1 MSDKIGDILTG
12 LLIGIIIGYYI
23 TIIGV
28 AIKISKKL
36 TCEETEKTI
45 IYTYQWE
52 ELKDEYK

>member
-1 MSDKIGDILTG
+1 MIGIM
-12 LLIGIIIGYYI
+12 IGIIIGYYI

-28 AIKISKKL
+28 AIKTSKKL

-45 IYTYQWE
+45 VYTYQWE

>member
-1 MSDKIGDILTG
+1 MSDKIGDIMIG
-12 LLIGIIIGYYI
+12 IMIGIIIGYYI

-45 IYTYQWE
+45 VYTYQWE

>member
-1 MSDKIGDILTG
+1 MSDKIGDIMIG
-12 LLIGIIIGYYI
+12 IMIGIIIGYYI

-28 AIKISKKL
+28 AIKTSKKL

-45 IYTYQWE
+45 VYTYQWE

>member
-1 MSDKIGDILTG
+1 MIGIM
-12 LLIGIIIGYYI
+12 IGIIIGYYI

-45 IYTYQWE
+45 VYTYQWE

>member
-1 MSDKIGDILTG
+1 MSDDFINIMIGIV
-12 LLIGIIIGYYI
+12 IGIIIGYYI

-28 AIKISKKL
+28 AIEISKKL

-52 ELKDEYK
+52 ELKEESE